1 MVQHQI
7 MIYPAALLFL
17 LGVPDWLIA
26 PVAGHPALNR
36 IGRFLTRP
44 LICGAIFALTYS
56 VWHVPALYDWALQS
70 KTVHIVEHLM
80 FFASGLF
87 LWWPFASPARS
98 WPAAGKGAQMLY
110 IFFVTVA
117 MTPAF
122 AFIVFSNGVLYPTY
136 EFAPRITS
144 LTPMDDQILGG
155 AIMKLGGMTVALIA
169 FAWSFLTWSR
179 EERWPST
186 PSTPNTKP

>member
-1 MVQHQI
+1 
-7 MIYPAALLFL
+7 
-17 LGVPDWLIA
+17 
-26 PVAGHPALNR
+26 
-36 IGRFLTRP
+36 
-44 LICGAIFALTYS
+44 
-56 VWHVPALYDWALQS
+56 
-70 KTVHIVEHLM
+70 
-80 FFASGLF
+80 
-87 LWWPFASPARS
+87 
-98 WPAAGKGAQMLY
+98 MLY

-144 LTPMDDQILGG
+144 LTPMEDQVLGG
-155 AIMKLGGMTVALIA
+155 ALMKLGGMTVALIA

-186 PSTPNTKP
+186 PSTPNTRP